1 MSHTLN
7 ITTSSAHLN
16 DEVTCLSTEL
26 ILGNGGSMLSIGYAR
41 GPKVLFLEPLQVCL
55 PGIDHMLIKL
65 QYDPMD
71 SNYLRR
77 YR

>member
-1 MSHTLN
+1 
-7 ITTSSAHLN
+7 
-16 DEVTCLSTEL
+16 
-26 ILGNGGSMLSIGYAR
+26 MLSIGYAR

>member
-7 ITTSSAHLN
+7 IITLSFHLN
-16 DEVTCLSTEL
+16 DEMNCLSTEL
-26 ILGNGGSMLSIGYAR
+26 ILGYGGSMLSIGYAR
-41 GPKVLFLEPLQVCL
+41 GPKVLFSEPLQLCL
-55 PGIDHMLIKL
+55 PGIDHMLVKL

-71 SNYLRR
+71 SNYLKR